1 MPRLILN
8 RRNSGQIVKFFVEFL
23 EVTDA
28 GTRLNGV
35 TFLSK
40 TSAEVGNLIT
50 NYNIRD
56 IPDFG
61 NITRSVE
68 SWKGILKKI
77 ASALSTANS
86 FNSDMETFFN
96 EVEPMPG
103 APAPPEGE
111 EIPMIEVRG
120 AVRDMLRSFD
130 PEEIP
135 EEKIPQSGDLP

>member
-8 RRNSGQIVKFFVEFL
+8 RRNSGQLVKFFVEFL
-23 EVTDA
+23 EVTNV

-40 TSAEVGNLIT
+40 TNAEFGNLIT

-61 NITRSVE
+61 HITRTIE

-77 ASALSTANS
+77 ASALSTPIAS
-86 FNSDMETFFN
+86 TVTLKLTLM
-96 EVEPMPG
+96 
-103 APAPPEGE
+103 
-111 EIPMIEVRG
+111 
-120 AVRDMLRSFD
+120 
-130 PEEIP
+130 
-135 EEKIPQSGDLP
+135 K